1 MIAVERETVEKA
13 TVLFGGLV
21 LLAGLL
27 KVHAQPPPPQ
37 CETACEISCQ
47 ACEICEAGEVP
58 CGTCETVC
66 ETTCETCEFEL
77 PPCETCEA
85 GEVPS
90 PPVPPIEIEM
100 PPASVKR
107 VSKMIS
113 FSKTIDGSYEVLRED
128 TAGAIKE
135 LLFASPSDNY
145 RIKVV
150 LDGSNVYDDTFANL
164 QSISSGLNDLA
175 AYSSGGT
182 YYLNITELYYLKSCV
197 IAIETYENIAFS
209 KLYIKYEVHEYA

>member
-27 KVHAQPPPPQ
+27 KVRQPLPPVCQ
-37 CETACEISCQ
+37 GCET
-47 ACEICEAGEVP
+47 GEVP
-58 CGTCETVC
+58 CGTTC
-66 ETTCETCEFEL
+66 ETTCETCEFEFEL

-85 GEVPS
+85 GEVPT

-145 RIKVV
+145 KIKVV

-197 IAIETYENIAFS
+197 IAIETYESIAFS